1 MVDVEEAVR
10 EALGSPRRSPAPP
23 KDLWADV
30 QRRIRRRSRRRRAL
44 AGAAAGVLA
53 TVGVTALATTAG
65 DGGGRSESRVIDA
78 GPGPAATTGAPS
90 AVGGPEVDP
99 QWEEIEPP
107 TIAARSGES
116 VTPAG
121 DKVIL
126 WGGRTIEDEPDEP
139 DEPGEPGAASGTTT
153 GLAYYP
159 FSRSWASISEA
170 PITGRSEHVAVWTG
184 TEVIVWGGHV
194 EEDLRLI
201 DGAAYDPSTG
211 RWRSIAP
218 APLPP
223 DRYSGV
229 WTGSELIV
237 VGGGEATVTGAAY
250 DPATD
255 AWRTVSPPPIA
266 LVRYQLAWTGQRVLA
281 VGGERTGEATEQ
293 QFRALAYEPG
303 SDTWVDLGGHEIA
316 SNEVAIAVTDGQ
328 LVVWSNGGDD
338 TWRFDLATGAWSPGA
353 PAPTTCEGADRA
365 VGVPGAVIGAICG
378 RGYRYDVAADTWTE
392 LDWPDDRWIVAGDQ
406 VFVPA

>member
-1 MVDVEEAVR
+1 MVDVEEAIR
-10 EALGSPRRSPAPP
+10 EALGSPRRSPASP
-23 KDLWADV
+23 KDLWAEV
-30 QRRIRRRSRRRRAL
+30 QRRIRRRSRRRRRAL
-44 AGAAAGVLA
+44 LGGVAMVVAGAASATLA
-53 TVGVTALATTAG
+53 LGSTTNRAE
-65 DGGGRSESRVIDA
+65 RAQVIDA
-78 GPGPAATTGAPS
+78 GPGPTSTAA
-90 AVGGPEVDP
+90 PEVDE
-99 QWEEIEPP
+99 QGWFAIVPP
-107 TIAARSGES
+107 TIEARDGATVTSSGERL
-116 VTPAG
+116 
-121 DKVIL
+121 IL
-126 WGGRTIEDEPDEP
+126 WGGEPETDEPY
-139 DEPGEPGAASGTTT
+139 GMI
-153 GLAYYP
+153 YYP
-159 FSRSWASISEA
+159 SSASWGAIPDSPLAPRSDHISA
-170 PITGRSEHVAVWTG
+170 WTGRELV
-184 TEVIVWGGHV
+184 VWGGHATGHGWLV
-194 EEDLRLI
+194 
-201 DGAAYDPSTG
+201 DGAAFDPVSAT
-211 RWRSIAP
+211 WRSIAP
-218 APLPP
+218 APLPA

-255 AWRTVSPPPIA
+255 TWRTISPPPVA

-303 SDTWVDLGGHEIA
+303 RDTWVDLGGHEIA

-365 VGVPGAVIGAICG
+365 VGIPGAVIGAICG
-378 RGYRYDVAADTWTE
+378 RGYRYDVVADTWTE